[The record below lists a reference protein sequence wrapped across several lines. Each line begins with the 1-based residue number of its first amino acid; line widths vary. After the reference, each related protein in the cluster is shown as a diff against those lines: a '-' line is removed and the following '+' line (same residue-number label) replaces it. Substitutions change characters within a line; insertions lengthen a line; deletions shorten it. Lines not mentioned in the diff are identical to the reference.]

1 MNFKIGLLSLIAL
14 ALFMWVQIRWDKN
27 HLKGNCN
34 KNIVAKFHSVVVKKE
49 ILYDQH
55 GLREITCKDLD
66 SNYMFYFYPYHISP
80 PNIFY
85 DKIEVGDT
93 LLKGQN
99 EMQFLIINN
108 NKHDTFKFDCEYGS
122 EE

>member
-1 MNFKIGLLSLIAL
+1 MNFKIGLISLIAL
-14 ALFMWVQIRWDKN
+14 ALFIWLHSRLGKN
-27 HLKGNCN
+27 HVKGNCN
-34 KNIVAKFHSVVVKKE
+34 KNIMTQFHCIVVKKE

-55 GLREITCKDLD
+55 GTREITCKDLD
-66 SNYMFYFYPYHISP
+66 SGYMFYFYPNQISP

-108 NKHDTFKFDCEYGS
+108 KRDTFKFDCKYGS
-122 EE
+122 RE